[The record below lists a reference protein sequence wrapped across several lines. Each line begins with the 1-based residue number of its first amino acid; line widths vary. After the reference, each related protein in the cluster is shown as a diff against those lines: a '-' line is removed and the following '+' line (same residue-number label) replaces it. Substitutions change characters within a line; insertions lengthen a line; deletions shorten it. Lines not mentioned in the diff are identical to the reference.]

1 MHDSAPSD
9 RGDLA
14 VRSGMENKGRT
25 ALVTGA
31 SAGIGRD
38 LARVLAREGF
48 DLVLVARREDR
59 LREVARALEAAHG
72 VRARVLAQDLARP
85 EAPKAI
91 FDATEGTGQ
100 RIDVLVNNAGLTLP
114 GTFTAVSWADQE
126 ALLRVL
132 VVSVAEL
139 CHRFLPLML
148 ARGYGRVM
156 NVASLAGLLPGAPGG
171 TLYAGAKSFV
181 VKMSESIAAE
191 IPGKNVHV
199 LALCP
204 GFTFTEF
211 HDVAGTRAKVAS
223 MPKWMWMDG
232 PEVAEEGY
240 RAMMRGD
247 VVFVNGLANRGIAR
261 VASLL
266 PPNVARG
273 LMARQRRNV
282 E

>member
-1 MHDSAPSD
+1 MAGNSA
-9 RGDLA
+9 R
-14 VRSGMENKGRT
+14 
-25 ALVTGA
+25 
-31 SAGIGRD
+31 
-38 LARVLAREGF
+38 
-48 DLVLVARREDR
+48 
-59 LREVARALEAAHG
+59 
-72 VRARVLAQDLARP
+72 
-85 EAPKAI
+85 
-91 FDATEGTGQ
+91 
-100 RIDVLVNNAGLTLP
+100 
-114 GTFTAVSWADQE
+114 
-126 ALLRVL
+126 
-132 VVSVAEL
+132 
-139 CHRFLPLML
+139 
-148 ARGYGRVM
+148 
-156 NVASLAGLLPGAPGG
+156 
-171 TLYAGAKSFV
+171 
-181 VKMSESIAAE
+181 
-191 IPGKNVHV
+191 
-199 LALCP
+199 ALCP

>member
-1 MHDSAPSD
+1 MQ
-9 RGDLA
+9 
-14 VRSGMENKGRT
+14 NKGKT

-59 LREVARALEAAHG
+59 LRAVQEELARAHG
-72 VRARVLAQDLARP
+72 TKVTVLAMDLADAK
-85 EAPKAI
+85 APKAL
-91 FDATEGTGQ
+91 FDATEGKGQ
-100 RIDVLVNNAGLTLP
+100 RIDVLVNNAGYTLP
-114 GTFTAVSWADQE
+114 GAYTEVPWERQE

-171 TLYAGAKSFV
+171 TLYAGSKSFV
-181 VKMSESIAAE
+181 VKMTESIAAE
-191 IPGKNVHV
+191 IKGKNVHV

-204 GFTFTEF
+204 GFTLSEF
-211 HDVAGTRAKVAS
+211 HDVAGTRDKLAG
-223 MPKWMWMDG
+223 MPRWLWMDG
-232 PEVAEEGY
+232 PAVAEEGY
-240 RAMMRGD
+240 AALMRGD
-247 VVFVNGLANRGIAR
+247 VVFVNGAANRGIAR
-261 VASLL
+261 AAALL
-266 PPNVARG
+266 PPGVARA
-273 LMARQRRNV
+273 LMARQKRNV
-282 E
+282 AE